1 MIVHLN
7 GRLGADAEV
16 KSGKNGN
23 QFLSMRVATDEF
35 KNGNKGTAWFNVVAE
50 ANDRNMKLVQYL
62 TKGKMVNIVGTET
75 VDLFTNKNGEPQIS
89 RDIRAFNIDFVNIG
103 SKENAEGSVTTS
115 TQTTTPIQVNEQ
127 VPPMSCGTFAKP
139 QPSAAATSS
148 TDDDDLPF

>member
-16 KSGKNGN
+16 KTGKNGN

-35 KNGNKGTAWFNVVAE
+35 KNGNKSTAWFNVVAD
-50 ANDRNMKLVQYL
+50 ASDRHMKMLQYL
-62 TKGKMVNIVGTET
+62 TKGKLVGIVGTET

-103 SKENAEGSVTTS
+103 NKENAEGSTTNS
-115 TQTTTPIQVNEQ
+115 QATSKVVEE
-127 VPPMSCGTFAKP
+127 VPMSCGTFSKQ
-139 QPSAAATSS
+139 QPSAAVSVNVP
-148 TDDDDLPF
+148 DDDLPF